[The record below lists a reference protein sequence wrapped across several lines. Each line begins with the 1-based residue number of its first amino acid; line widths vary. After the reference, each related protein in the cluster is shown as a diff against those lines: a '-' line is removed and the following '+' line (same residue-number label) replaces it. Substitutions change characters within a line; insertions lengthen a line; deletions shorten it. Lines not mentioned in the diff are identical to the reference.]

1 MEIINQNSRVF
12 TLLVCEQFWRR
23 HQILKDRNTVD
34 DGEDGIHDSVLQTV
48 VKCLNEWLVRRIQL
62 SRERVEAEC
71 VTER

>member
-1 MEIINQNSRVF
+1 M
-12 TLLVCEQFWRR
+12 
-23 HQILKDRNTVD
+23 KDRNTVD